1 MSVFVYYCIMKG
13 LYLVSVYLHIL
24 CASLWVGGMLF
35 LVLVLLPAIKNHP
48 ERRLLLN
55 NVGVKF
61 RFVGWIALVLLLLTG
76 LYNMHYRGVSFGSL
90 FNSPYNKLFAIKLIL
105 FTIVLIISA
114 FHDFYI
120 GPRSIKLMENS
131 DNKDKDAKKYVK
143 TARIVGELNLL
154 LALIAVALGVII
166 VRGW

>member
-1 MSVFVYYCIMKG
+1 MKTW
-13 LYLVSVYLHIL
+13 YLVSVYLHII

-48 ERRLLLN
+48 ERRALLG
-55 NVGVKF
+55 NVGIKF

-76 LYNMHYRGVSFGSL
+76 LYNMHYRGVAYSQLLQGSYNQL
-90 FNSPYNKLFAIKLIL
+90 FFIKLCL
-105 FTIVLIISA
+105 FTVVIIISA
-114 FHDFYI
+114 IHDFYI
-120 GPRSIKLMENS
+120 GPRSIKLMAEQTA
-131 DNKDKDAKKYVK
+131 DKEMTKRYVR

-154 LALIAVALGVII
+154 LALAAVALGVVI